1 MLDAYERMVTRRSLL
16 RRSGLT
22 AGALLLPSLLTAC
35 GDDAVGGKTSG
46 TGAAD
51 VTSDTAV
58 FADYGGTVRAARGE
72 AFFRP
77 FHDEL
82 DVRVV
87 SADADPSKLQ
97 LFAKSNRSEWDL
109 LDTDG
114 WDVVRFAREG
124 LLEPL
129 PADVTRCDLVPK
141 QFQRWASGGYSASAV
156 IGFEAGGGK
165 QPESWADFFDTT
177 RFPGKR
183 SLPNFAWMECE
194 AALLADGVP
203 ADEVYPLDF
212 DRAFAKLDELRGNIL
227 FYDSFGQGMQY
238 LAQGA
243 VAMVLNT
250 NSRVTVLKDQGLPVD
265 LVWNQAIHE
274 QWTGAAVPKGAP
286 HPDAAFAL
294 VNFMAQP
301 EQQAQFARLTFYG
314 PTNSKALGLL
324 DDATVAKLPNA
335 PEHAKV
341 AFPMDMEALSAQLDE
356 YNRRYTEWLSKS

>member
-1 MLDAYERMVTRRSLL
+1 MA
-16 RRSGLT
+16 
-22 AGALLLPSLLTAC
+22 LPSLLAAC
-35 GDDAVGGKTSG
+35 GDDDTDAGGK
-46 TGAAD
+46 GAGD
-51 VTSDTAV
+51 IKSDTAV

-77 FHDEL
+77 FQDEIG
-82 DVRVV
+82 VRVV
-87 SADADPSKLQ
+87 PADADPSKLQ

-129 PADVTRCDLVPK
+129 PPSVTRCDLVPK
-141 QFQRWASGGYSASAV
+141 RFQKWASGGYSASAV
-156 IGFEAGGGK
+156 IGFGSEQGRT
-165 QPESWADFFDTT
+165 PESWADFFDTK

-203 ADEVYPLDF
+203 KDEVYPLDF
-212 DRAFAKLDELRGNIL
+212 DRAFAKLDELRGDLL
-227 FYDSFGQGMQY
+227 FYESFGQGMQY

-265 LVWNQAIHE
+265 IVWNQAIHE

-286 HPDAAFAL
+286 HPDAAYAL
-294 VNFMAQP
+294 VDFMAHP

-314 PTNSKALGLL
+314 PTNSKALDLL
-324 DDATVAKLPNA
+324 DDETLAKLPNS
-335 PEHAKV
+335 PEHTKV
-341 AFPMDMEALSAQLDE
+341 AFPMDMDALSKQLDE
-356 YNRRYTEWLSKS
+356 YNTRYSEWLAGS